1 MQFDT
6 ILDVC
11 TFMKKSKYLGNL
23 LNKTAETSIKVI
35 SLGIT
40 YRTNV

>member
-11 TFMKKSKYLGNL
+11 TLMKKKKKQVLGNL
-23 LNKTAETSIKVI
+23 LNKTAETSTKVI

-40 YRTNV
+40 